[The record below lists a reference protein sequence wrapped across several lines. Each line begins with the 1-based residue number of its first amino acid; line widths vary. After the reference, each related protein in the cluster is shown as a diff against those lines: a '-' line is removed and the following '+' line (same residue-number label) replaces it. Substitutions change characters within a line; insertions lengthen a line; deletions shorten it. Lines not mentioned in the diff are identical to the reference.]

1 MEIWIP
7 YGATETLITLG
18 AENLGE
24 IVDSPQ
30 DSLAEEE
37 IEKLR
42 GSLAEFRDV
51 VVCDNKPQTLEV
63 VKRLRGT
70 ELEGKDFRII
80 SSNPR
85 RVESQVPELKG
96 RVLGGGERVGL
107 LNKKGIEFK
116 VPRQLTEDVGRLVLS
131 TAEPDPL
138 FGLLDSRIA
147 LPLSFVTNV
156 GRLAYDSR
164 TSEDPAPFSETPS
177 FRAVREVSEMFK
189 NSTFVTIVP
198 RGGRPHRLL
207 RDASFDAV
215 RSSFVSFSP
224 PRARA
229 AIIGVGGR
237 GYDDSFSKALRLVW
251 GCLECVREG
260 GEILLVCECGEGL
273 GSDALEMLVT
283 GRIGEGGPRKDV
295 YVQGVEEIQY
305 LKRLKETY
313 GVILTSALPETY
325 AGAKLGLAT
334 ARGPA
339 EAVDKLL
346 RKLGR
351 TTKVNV
357 VTRAC
362 ECLVGKG

>member
-215 RSSFVSFSP
+215 RSSFVSCSP
-224 PRARA
+224 PGARA
-229 AIIGVGGR
+229 EVIGRFV
-237 GYDDSFSKALRLVW
+237 LQ
-251 GCLECVREG
+251 
-260 GEILLVCECGEGL
+260 
-273 GSDALEMLVT
+273 
-283 GRIGEGGPRKDV
+283 GPPAR
-295 YVQGVEEIQY
+295 
-305 LKRLKETY
+305 
-313 GVILTSALPETY
+313 
-325 AGAKLGLAT
+325 LGLS
-334 ARGPA
+334 
-339 EAVDKLL
+339 
-346 RKLGR
+346 
-351 TTKVNV
+351 
-357 VTRAC
+357 
-362 ECLVGKG
+362 